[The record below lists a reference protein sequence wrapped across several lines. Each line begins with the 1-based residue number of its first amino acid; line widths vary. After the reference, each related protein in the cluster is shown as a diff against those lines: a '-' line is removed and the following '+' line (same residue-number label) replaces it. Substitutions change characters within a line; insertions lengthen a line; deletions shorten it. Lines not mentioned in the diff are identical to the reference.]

1 MHVISSKEETIH
13 LRLNSKHKKSD
24 NKLQISLGNASAES
38 VVAGVAT
45 LTKDTKFSYHDV
57 VKIVRVTLLV
67 FTLL

>member
-13 LRLNSKHKKSD
+13 LWQNSKHKKFD
-24 NKLQISLGNASAES
+24 NKLQIPLGNASAES
-38 VVAGVAT
+38 VVVGVAT
-45 LTKDTKFSYHDV
+45 LSKDTKFSYHNV

>member
-1 MHVISSKEETIH
+1 MHVISSKEETRH
-13 LRLNSKHKKSD
+13 LWLNSKHKKSD
-24 NKLQISLGNASAES
+24 NKFQISLGNASAES

>member
-13 LRLNSKHKKSD
+13 LWLNSKHKKSD

-45 LTKDTKFSYHDV
+45 LTKGKNNMARYISIQVMFQQQDLFY
-57 VKIVRVTLLV
+57 
-67 FTLL
+67 